1 MKHFLTG
8 FAILI
13 GHISFGQSYDDQ
25 MNKAGEALQKKD
37 FCKALDI
44 FKIAF
49 TDSSKIGT
57 YDYAYAAMAATNC
70 NAEKLALNWLRKSQQ
85 KGLGLNPGEI
95 DFISNDS
102 GLIKLHSFPEWT
114 EIISEMKK
122 ATAQKNELQTKKI
135 AEWVATISSNKITE
149 KKNEKFTKPKSG
161 FALYYTTVDTL
172 KIPYLVYIPKNYNS
186 LKPIQ
191 TIVYL
196 HGGIASTEN
205 FNFDNPE
212 LATGEPIFSVG
223 ESFNSIIIYP
233 FGKKDFGWVA
243 QKKAFENVLTIIKNV
258 QQFYNIDRQKIFIGG
273 MSNGGTATFWFA
285 SQKPNIFKGFYAFS
299 ALPKLEIRDINFK
312 NLSQGKSFYSI
323 NAKDD
328 DVFKYND
335 VLSIYTTH
343 KTESK
348 DWHFETLDKGNHGFI
363 YDPTNGK
370 EIMNNLFKKLLSK

>member
-1 MKHFLTG
+1 MTG

-102 GLIKLHSFPEWT
+102 GLIKLHSFPEWS

-135 AEWVATISSNKITE
+135 AEWVATINSNKITE

>member
-1 MKHFLTG
+1 MTG

>member
-135 AEWVATISSNKITE
+135 AEWVATINSNKITE